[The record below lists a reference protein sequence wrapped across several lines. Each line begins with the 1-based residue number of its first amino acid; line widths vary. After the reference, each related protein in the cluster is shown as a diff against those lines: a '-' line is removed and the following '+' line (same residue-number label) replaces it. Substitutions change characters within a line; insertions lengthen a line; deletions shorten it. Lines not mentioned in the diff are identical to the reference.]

1 MKQLEDVLEEALNWE
16 LADLTL
22 SSPKKAGDIQKIKVR
37 PVIIKDRLIFQA
49 AQYTKTQVFHKNI
62 EEDQMKEWLTDLI
75 PRN

>member
-49 AQYTKTQVFHKNI
+49 ASIQK
-62 EEDQMKEWLTDLI
+62 
-75 PRN
+75 PRFFIKILKKIR